1 VAQPLTLACSASDRT
16 QGLLDGSVG
25 VEGADLTVLRLPI
38 EEIFFRM
45 ARFGEFDAA
54 EFSLSS
60 YVVSLQRD
68 QPPPFVAIPAFPS
81 RAFRHSSVYVHAGS
95 GIGGPADLVGRTVGI
110 AEYQLTANVWVRGIL
125 AEHYGVPVES
135 VTYRTGGMH
144 GPGRAEKL
152 TVSLPPGVR
161 VEPIG
166 PDQTLAQMLVDG
178 DIDALYTPRT
188 PGPFAAGRPEVV
200 RLFPDFR
207 REEERYFAATGVF
220 PIMHTVVLR
229 RELYLRHRWLAGSLL
244 KAFDV
249 ARRQALDGMEET
261 AALKYALP
269 WLSAEAV
276 RTREILGEDYW
287 SYGLQP
293 NVAVLDTFLRYAR
306 EQGLTDRVISPPD
319 LFAPET
325 LEHYVI

>member
-1 VAQPLTLACSASDRT
+1 MAQPLTLACSASDRT

-25 VEGADLTVLRLPI
+25 VEGTDLTVLGLPI
-38 EEIFFRM
+38 EEIFYRM

-68 QPPPFVAIPAFPS
+68 EPPFVAVPAFPS
-81 RAFRHSSVYVHAGS
+81 RAFRHSSIYVHTGS
-95 GIGGPADLVGRTVGI
+95 GINRPADLAGRTVGI
-110 AEYQLTANVWVRGIL
+110 AEYQLTANVWARGIL
-125 AEHYGVPVES
+125 AEHYGVPVAS

-144 GPGRAEKL
+144 GPGRPEKL
-152 TVSLPPGVR
+152 TLTLPPGVR

-166 PDQTLAQMLVDG
+166 PGQTLAQMLVDG
-178 DIDALYTPRT
+178 EIDALYTPRT
-188 PGPFAAGRPEVV
+188 PEPFAAGRPEVA

-229 RELYLRHRWLAGSLL
+229 RELYLRHRWLAGSLV
-244 KAFDV
+244 KAFEA
-249 ARRQALDGMEET
+249 ARRQAMEGLEET

-269 WLSAEAV
+269 WLGDEAA
-276 RTREILGEDYW
+276 RTRALLGEDYW
-287 SYGLQP
+287 PYGLDR
-293 NVAVLDTFLRYAR
+293 NAVVLDTFLRYAR
-306 EQGLTDRVISPPD
+306 EQGLTDRQIGPAE